1 MSSGSTPHPIAI
13 IKFDKMKQK
22 NIVILEGRVGEGLK
36 YARATNGN
44 DYCTFVLEIDSYYKE
59 VADLTE
65 RDHSYTLVRLFIYDK
80 HQVEYC
86 KRVGLRQGNIV
97 SILARLN
104 SKGMEIN
111 GKTIIQNNVIVRD
124 ISVVKTQPDIN

>member
-1 MSSGSTPHPIAI
+1 MR
-13 IKFDKMKQK
+13 QK

-65 RDHSYTLVRLFIYDK
+65 RDHSYTLVRIFIYDK

-104 SKGMEIN
+104 SKGTEIN
-111 GKTIIQNNVIVRD
+111 GKMIVQNNVIVRD
-124 ISVVKTQPDIN
+124 ISVVKTQPDINNQ